1 MVKREREVRDVIED
15 VYDVLAGV
23 EDETSIEVCLT
34 VLVDLLGS
42 IVTTDDLRQFIEEA
56 RSSQG
61 YV

>member
-15 VYDVLAGV
+15 VQDVLAGV
-23 EDETSIEVCLT
+23 EDETSIEACLT

-42 IVTTDDLRQFIEEA
+42 IVTVDDLRQFIEEA

-61 YV
+61 YN

>member
-56 RSSQG
+56 RSGQG